1 MLYTITI
8 ILTALGSRSAAA
20 APADTIESRQL
31 VTIITGF
38 SGTNCGGTSVLT
50 STGIISPGLCST
62 TTAGDINSYRPIAS
76 ALLTTC
82 TATSYNSTDC
92 SGTALSSGL
101 ANEQCINN
109 PTPGHSIR
117 ITC

>member
-1 MLYTITI
+1 MLSTITI
-8 ILTALGSRSAAA
+8 ILAALGNQLVTG
-20 APADTIESRQL
+20 APADTIESHQL
-31 VTIITGF
+31 VKIITGC
-38 SGTNCGGTSVLT
+38 SGTNCGGTPVLT
-50 STGIISPGLCST
+50 STGILSPGLCYT

-82 TATSYNSTDC
+82 TATSYNSTDS

-101 ANEQCINN
+101 ANGHCINN